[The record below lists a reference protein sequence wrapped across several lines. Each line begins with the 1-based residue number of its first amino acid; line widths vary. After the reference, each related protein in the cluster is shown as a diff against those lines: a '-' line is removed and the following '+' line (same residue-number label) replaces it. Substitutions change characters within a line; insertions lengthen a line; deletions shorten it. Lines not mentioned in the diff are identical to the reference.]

1 MNLIVTTEYKGH
13 PVINGDYGEYRYNKR
28 HLANNLELIENMT
41 QRHNKVY
48 SYRMDLRM
56 PQGIQLDKTPK
67 QVACAFMNA
76 YCKKLARQ
84 KIDSEYIMKME
95 KDKGVGAEGAEHF
108 HIQMFVDGGKR
119 KDHGKLVEEGEK
131 LLSTQLGLPKDNN
144 GLIDYNNQGS
154 KKFESK
160 GKKLK
165 NGIMIRRNSD
175 KFEEQLDK
183 CFRQSTYLCKQKQ
196 SDQVESNERK
206 VFYSKFRNGKSR
218 SSK

>member
-1 MNLIVTTEYKGH
+1 MKDLKVTTEYKGH

-28 HLANNLELIENMT
+28 HLANNLELMERMT
-41 QRHNKVY
+41 KRHNKVY

-56 PQGIQLDKTPK
+56 PHGVKLDKTPK
-67 QVACAFMNA
+67 QVACNFMNA

-84 KIDSEYIMKME
+84 KVDSEYIMKME

-119 KDHGKLVEEGEK
+119 MDHGKLTAEGEK
-131 LLSTQLGLPKDNN
+131 LLATQIGLPEDNN
-144 GLIDYNNQGS
+144 GLLDYTNQGN
-154 KKFESK
+154 
-160 GKKLK
+160 GKK

-175 KFEEQLDK
+175 KFEEQFDK
-183 CFRQSTYLCKQKQ
+183 CYKQMSYLAKQKP
-196 SDQVESNERK
+196 SDQVKSNERK

-218 SSK
+218 RSK